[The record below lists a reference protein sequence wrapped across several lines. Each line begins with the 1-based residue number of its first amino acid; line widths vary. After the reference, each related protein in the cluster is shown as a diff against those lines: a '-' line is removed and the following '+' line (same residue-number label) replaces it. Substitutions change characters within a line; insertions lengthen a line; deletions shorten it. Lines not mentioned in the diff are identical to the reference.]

1 MYKIQEN
8 KSNVKV
14 NLHEN
19 FGTELINWKVLTQY
33 IVKIYVLFNIIIF
46 NHQILFKL
54 FFLR

>member
-19 FGTELINWKVLTQY
+19 FGTELIINY
-33 IVKIYVLFNIIIF
+33 YNY
-46 NHQILFKL
+46 
-54 FFLR
+54 